1 MLLRGG
7 LPCGYSVRGFFARV
21 FRAVR
26 QRAAG
31 YPCAGLRGVTVRR
44 RIVRGSGGA
53 GISWAVQARRI
64 VRGFVRGIPSNY
76 AGFPYGRRFL
86 PMRGFLDCVRGI
98 PCAGMVCGVRR
109 GLRGLPVFLGFLG
122 RFSRAVFAGRV
133 GGLYGRFAGFFPFGV
148 GFYR

>member
-1 MLLRGG
+1 MHMRGG

-44 RIVRGSGGA
+44 RIVRGSNGA
-53 GISWAVQARRI
+53 
-64 VRGFVRGIPSNY
+64 GIPSNY

-86 PMRGFLDCVRGI
+86 PIRGFWDCARGI

-109 GLRGLPVFLGFLG
+109 GLRGLPVFLGVSG
-122 RFSRAVFAGRV
+122 RFARPFFAGRV
-133 GGLYGRFAGFFPFGV
+133 GGLYGHFTGFFPFGV
-148 GFYR
+148 GYYR